1 MSPTSRKKRSI
12 LRRPTRSHGLALPLA
27 LTLALALGSLVAL
40 PAAAQSFQ
48 EDLTRADGL
57 LREGRY
63 AEALGISGSLVAE
76 VAPQIVV
83 PGDEGEGALGMLLG
97 VHALAQAGVAGEG
110 LEQGVDRAPA
120 LAREATFHW
129 TLAQSLEPALGK
141 STLAVYGEA
150 GARLAEVRVDESCR
164 LRQPLPEGLEEPRKI
179 GDPGVVPPRK
189 VRSPFPQYSPHAR
202 QANIE
207 GAVILRAVV
216 DREGRVRYPCVLD
229 TDSPVF
235 VYMLAEAV
243 KDWRFEPALVDSRP
257 VPVYYDLSIRFTL
270 DR

>member
-1 MSPTSRKKRSI
+1 MSPTSRKERSI
-12 LRRPTRSHGLALPLA
+12 LRRPTRSHGLALS
-27 LTLALALGSLVAL
+27 LALALGLVSLIAL

-63 AEALGISGSLVAE
+63 GEALGISGSLVAE

-97 VHALAQAGVAGEG
+97 VHALAQAGVAGER
-110 LEQGVDRAPA
+110 LEQGVDGAAA
-120 LAREATFHW
+120 LDREATFHW

-150 GARLAEVRVDESCR
+150 GARLAAVRVDESCH
-164 LRQPLPEGLEEPRKI
+164 LLQPLPEGWEEPGKI
-179 GDPGVVPPRK
+179 GNRGVVPPRK
-189 VRSPFPQYSPHAR
+189 VRSPSPQYTAQAR
-202 QANIE
+202 EAKIE

-235 VYMLAEAV
+235 VYMLAQAV

-257 VPVYYDLSIRFTL
+257 VPVYYDLSTRFTL